1 MAAILSQYSTTG
13 FYKAPVSK
21 GLMGTMFLT
30 CTAMNMPLLAHMRK
44 YLLCKLPDIFKEG
57 EVWRLLTS
65 RITFL
70 DTKDLVCGALLIYY
84 FRIFERRYGSHK
96 FASYLLATCT
106 IATILET
113 SAILV
118 LQQLEIDL
126 HSGGYLPPGP
136 YGLIF
141 PLFVSFFFDV
151 PRVAQTHILGI
162 PVTGKTLTYLL
173 GLQVCS
179 TSVATAISGLCGIV
193 AGLMYRYNVLYL
205 RRWFLVPRW
214 LAKLSS
220 VSVGWLL
227 RSGAPQEGAIGATL
241 EIQRAQQLEMLEQQV
256 LLSRARDVR
265 RQQGQGFAETL
276 VGPENY
282 WPNENGTIF
291 GGFLRNRRHNA
302 VDPEENNVQPSEEQ
316 VQTLM
321 EMGFERARVLS
332 ALRSAN
338 NDIHSATNILLHES

>member
-21 GLMGTMFLT
+21 GLMGSMFLT

-44 YLLCKLPDIFKEG
+44 YLVCKLPDIFTEG
-57 EVWRLLTS
+57 EAWRLLTS
-65 RITFL
+65 RVTFL

-84 FRIFERRYGSHK
+84 FRVFERRYGSHK

-113 SAILV
+113 TAILV
-118 LQQLEIDL
+118 LQQLDIDL

-151 PRVAQTHILGI
+151 PRVAQTHILGV

-179 TSVATAISGLCGIV
+179 TSIATGISGVCGII

-205 RRWFLVPRW
+205 RRWFVVPRW
-214 LAKLSS
+214 LARLSNM
-220 VSVGWLL
+220 SVGWLL

-276 VGPENY
+276 VGPDNY

-302 VDPEENNVQPSEEQ
+302 GDSEENNVQPSEEQ

>member
-44 YLLCKLPDIFKEG
+44 YLICKLPDIFTNG

-84 FRIFERRYGSHK
+84 FRVFERRYGSHK

-106 IATILET
+106 IATLLET
-113 SAILV
+113 AVILG
-118 LQQLEIDL
+118 LQYLEIDI

-141 PLFVSFFFDV
+141 PLFVSYFFDV
-151 PRVAQTHILGI
+151 PRVAQTQVLGI

-179 TSVATAISGLCGIV
+179 TSLATVISGLCGIV
-193 AGLMYRYNVLYL
+193 AGLVYRYNVLYVQ
-205 RRWFLVPRW
+205 RWFLIPKW
-214 LAKLSS
+214 LARLSNM
-220 VSVGWLL
+220 SVGWLL

-241 EIQRAQQLEMLEQQV
+241 EIQRAQQLELLEQQV
-256 LLSRARDVR
+256 LLNRARDVR

-276 VGPENY
+276 VGPDNY
-282 WPNENGTIF
+282 FPNENGMF
-291 GGFLRNRRHNA
+291 GGFFRNRRR
-302 VDPEENNVQPSEEQ
+302 VPEENGVQPSEEQ
-316 VQTLM
+316 VQTLV

-332 ALRSAN
+332 ALRNSN
-338 NDIHSATNILLHES
+338 NDIHSATNLLLHES

>member
-1 MAAILSQYSTTG
+1 MATILSQYSTTG
-13 FYKAPVSK
+13 FYKATVSK
-21 GLMGTMFLT
+21 GLMGSMFLT

-44 YLLCKLPDIFKEG
+44 YLVCKLPDIFKEG

-84 FRIFERRYGSHK
+84 FRVFERRYGSHK

-113 SAILV
+113 TAILV
-118 LQQLEIDL
+118 LQHLDIDL

-162 PVTGKTLTYLL
+162 PVTGKTLTYFL

-179 TSVATAISGLCGIV
+179 TSAATAISGLCGIV

-205 RRWFLVPRW
+205 RQWFLVPRW
-214 LAKLSS
+214 MAKLSS
-220 VSVGWLL
+220 MSVGWLL

-241 EIQRAQQLEMLEQQV
+241 EIQRAQQLELLEQQV
-256 LLSRARDVR
+256 LLNRARDVR

-282 WPNENGTIF
+282 WPNESGTLF
-291 GGFLRNRRHNA
+291 GGFFRNRRHNA
-302 VDPEENNVQPSEEQ
+302 VDVQENNVQPSEEQ

-321 EMGFERARVLS
+321 EMGFERAQVLS

>member
-21 GLMGTMFLT
+21 GLMGSMFLT
-30 CTAMNMPLLAHMRK
+30 CTAMNMPLLAHMRR
-44 YLLCKLPDIFKEG
+44 YLVCKLPDIFKEG

-84 FRIFERRYGSHK
+84 FRVFERRYGSHK

-113 SAILV
+113 TAILV
-118 LQQLEIDL
+118 LQHLDIDL

-179 TSVATAISGLCGIV
+179 TSIATGISGLCGIV

-214 LAKLSS
+214 MAKLSS
-220 VSVGWLL
+220 MSVGWLL

-241 EIQRAQQLEMLEQQV
+241 EIQRAQQLEILEQQV

-302 VDPEENNVQPSEEQ
+302 VDTEESNIQPSEEQ

>member
-21 GLMGTMFLT
+21 GLMGSMFLT

-44 YLLCKLPDIFKEG
+44 YLVCKLPDIFKEG

-84 FRIFERRYGSHK
+84 FRVFERRYGSHK

-113 SAILV
+113 TAILV
-118 LQQLEIDL
+118 LQHLDIDL

-179 TSVATAISGLCGIV
+179 TSIATGISGLCGIV

-214 LAKLSS
+214 MAKLSS
-220 VSVGWLL
+220 MSVGWLL

-302 VDPEENNVQPSEEQ
+302 VDTEESNVQPSEEQ

>member
-1 MAAILSQYSTTG
+1 MAAILSPYSTTG
-13 FYKAPVSK
+13 FYKAPVCK

-30 CTAMNMPLLAHMRK
+30 CTAMNVPLLAHMRK
-44 YLLCKLPDIFKEG
+44 YLVCKLPDIFVEG

-65 RITFL
+65 RVTFL
-70 DTKDLVCGALLIYY
+70 ETKDLVCGALLIYY

-113 SAILV
+113 STIMILQYLNMDV
-118 LQQLEIDL
+118 
-126 HSGGYLPPGP
+126 HGGGYLPPGP

-162 PVTGKTLTYLL
+162 PITGKTLTYLL
-173 GLQVCS
+173 GLQLCS
-179 TSVATAISGLCGIV
+179 SSFANGISAVCGIA
-193 AGLMYRYNVLYL
+193 AGLMYRYNVVYL
-205 RRWFLVPRW
+205 RKW
-214 LAKLSS
+214 LKIPKCVAQISNKSF
-220 VSVGWLL
+220 GWIL

-241 EIQRAQQLEMLEQQV
+241 EIQRAQQMEILEQQM
-256 LLSRARDVR
+256 LLNRAREFR

-276 VGPENY
+276 VGPDNY
-282 WPNENGTIF
+282 WPQENGTLF
-291 GGFLRNRRHNA
+291 GGFLRNRRPNA
-302 VDPEENNVQPSEEQ
+302 VPEENNVQPSEEQ
-316 VQTLM
+316 VQTLV
-321 EMGFERARVLS
+321 EMGFERTRVLS

-338 NDIHSATNILLHES
+338 NDINSATNILLHES

>member
-21 GLMGTMFLT
+21 GLMGSMFLT

-44 YLLCKLPDIFKEG
+44 YLVCKLPDIFKEG

-113 SAILV
+113 AAILV
-118 LQQLEIDL
+118 LQQFDIDL

-179 TSVATAISGLCGIV
+179 TSIATVISGLCGIV
-193 AGLMYRYNVLYL
+193 AGLMYRYNILYL

-214 LAKLSS
+214 MAKLSS
-220 VSVGWLL
+220 MSVGWLL
-227 RSGAPQEGAIGATL
+227 RSGTPQEGAIGATL

-282 WPNENGTIF
+282 WPNQNGTIF
-291 GGFLRNRRHNA
+291 EGFLRNRRHNA
-302 VDPEENNVQPSEEQ
+302 VDAEENNIQPSEEQ

-332 ALRSAN
+332 ALRNAN

>member
-21 GLMGTMFLT
+21 GLMGSMFLT

-44 YLLCKLPDIFKEG
+44 YLVCKLPDIFKEG

-84 FRIFERRYGSHK
+84 FRVFERRYGSHK

-113 SAILV
+113 TAILV
-118 LQQLEIDL
+118 LQHLDIDM

-179 TSVATAISGLCGIV
+179 TSIATGISGLCGIV
-193 AGLMYRYNVLYL
+193 AGLMYRYNMLYL

-214 LAKLSS
+214 MAKLSS
-220 VSVGWLL
+220 MSVGWLL
-227 RSGAPQEGAIGATL
+227 RSGAPQEGTIGATL

-302 VDPEENNVQPSEEQ
+302 VDTEESNVQPSEEQ

>member
-21 GLMGTMFLT
+21 GLMGSMFLT

-44 YLLCKLPDIFKEG
+44 YLVCKLPDIFREG

-84 FRIFERRYGSHK
+84 FRVFERRYGSHK

-113 SAILV
+113 TAILV
-118 LQQLEIDL
+118 LQHLDIDL

-179 TSVATAISGLCGIV
+179 TSIATGISGLCGIV

-214 LAKLSS
+214 MAKLSS
-220 VSVGWLL
+220 MSVGWLL

-302 VDPEENNVQPSEEQ
+302 VDTEESNVQPSEEQ

>member
-21 GLMGTMFLT
+21 GLMGSMFLT

-44 YLLCKLPDIFKEG
+44 YLVCKLPDIFREG

-84 FRIFERRYGSHK
+84 FRVFERRYGSHK

-113 SAILV
+113 TAILV
-118 LQQLEIDL
+118 LQYLDIDL

-179 TSVATAISGLCGIV
+179 TSIATGISGLCGIV
-193 AGLMYRYNVLYL
+193 AGLMYRYNVLYV
-205 RRWFLVPRW
+205 RHWFLVPRW

-220 VSVGWLL
+220 VSIGWLL

-241 EIQRAQQLEMLEQQV
+241 EIQRAQQLEILEQQV

-302 VDPEENNVQPSEEQ
+302 VDTEENNVQPSEEQ

>member
-21 GLMGTMFLT
+21 GLMGSMFLT

-44 YLLCKLPDIFKEG
+44 YLVCKLPDIFKEG

-113 SAILV
+113 AAILV
-118 LQQLEIDL
+118 LQQFDIDL

-179 TSVATAISGLCGIV
+179 TSIATVISGLCGIV
-193 AGLMYRYNVLYL
+193 AGLMYRYNILYL

-214 LAKLSS
+214 MAKLSS
-220 VSVGWLL
+220 MSVGWLL
-227 RSGAPQEGAIGATL
+227 RSGTPQEGAIGATL

-265 RQQGQGFAETL
+265 RQGQGFAETL

-282 WPNENGTIF
+282 WPNQNGTIF
-291 GGFLRNRRHNA
+291 EGFLRNRRHNA
-302 VDPEENNVQPSEEQ
+302 VDAEENNIQPSEEQ

-332 ALRSAN
+332 ALRNAN

>member
-84 FRIFERRYGSHK
+84 FR
-96 FASYLLATCT
+96 
-106 IATILET
+106 
-113 SAILV
+113 
-118 LQQLEIDL
+118 
-126 HSGGYLPPGP
+126 

>member
-1 MAAILSQYSTTG
+1 QSFCLTGLEASHIQNNFPGHEGFSMWGTFNLLFQHIEHVIANVLSDYE
-13 FYKAPVSK
+13 APGR
-21 GLMGTMFLT
+21 GL
-30 CTAMNMPLLAHMRK
+30 
-44 YLLCKLPDIFKEG
+44 
-57 EVWRLLTS
+57 S
-65 RITFL
+65 
-70 DTKDLVCGALLIYY
+70 
-84 FRIFERRYGSHK
+84 IFERRYGSHK

-113 SAILV
+113 SVILV

-265 RQQGQGFAETL
+265 RQ
-276 VGPENY
+276 VGKAS
-282 WPNENGTIF
+282 F
-291 GGFLRNRRHNA
+291 
-302 VDPEENNVQPSEEQ
+302 SCC
-316 VQTLM
+316 
-321 EMGFERARVLS
+321 
-332 ALRSAN
+332 
-338 NDIHSATNILLHES
+338 

>member
-57 EVWRLLTS
+57 EIWRLLTS

-96 FASYLLATCT
+96 FASCLLATCT
-106 IATILET
+106 IATIMET

-193 AGLMYRYNVLYL
+193 AGLMYRYNILYL

-214 LAKLSS
+214 FAKLSS
-220 VSVGWLL
+220 VSFGWIL

-302 VDPEENNVQPSEEQ
+302 VDTEENNVQPSEEQ